1 MLGWA
6 VAETIGKL
14 VFSLV
19 VDEGSGRRVME
30 EGVNRGGDEIM
41 KVRCGMVGNDGR
53 RRPVEIV
60 LYLSRER
67 SSAGSITIQVI
78 QVKAWGLLPLRI
90 SPSRTIQTCLKNWIR
105 ATGRVGNTSYSSSSL
120 PNGGHTRNLRHSSW
134 IDFVFFS

>member
-1 MLGWA
+1 MCESYADDAVRRCRAGVGVVPAVGGEGEGILGVLSEREVGSGIKDVLGWA

-53 RRPVEIV
+53 RRPVDIFHV
-60 LYLSRER
+60 NDRQPVRLPSK
-67 SSAGSITIQVI
+67 SSKLKLGGYCHS
-78 QVKAWGLLPLRI
+78 GYPLLARY
-90 SPSRTIQTCLKNWIR
+90 R
-105 ATGRVGNTSYSSSSL
+105 RV
-120 PNGGHTRNLRHSSW
+120 
-134 IDFVFFS
+134 

>member
-6 VAETIGKL
+6 VAETIGKP

-41 KVRCGMVGNDGR
+41 KVRCEMVGNDSR

-60 LYLSRER
+60 
-67 SSAGSITIQVI
+67 
-78 QVKAWGLLPLRI
+78 
-90 SPSRTIQTCLKNWIR
+90 
-105 ATGRVGNTSYSSSSL
+105 
-120 PNGGHTRNLRHSSW
+120 
-134 IDFVFFS
+134 